1 MNENYRDDEIEI
13 DLGALFFEL
22 LGHWKMIVLSA
33 VITGAIGLLIS
44 MFLITPQYESTSELY
59 VLSKSTSI
67 TSLADIQM
75 GSNLT
80 NDYMVVVKGRPVLEQ
95 VISNLGIE
103 ETYGSLGEKVALN
116 NPSDSRIL
124 QITVTDPD
132 PNRAKLIADE
142 IAEIAS
148 NFISVKMDQD
158 PPTIISYG
166 YADGEPVSPNV
177 LMNTA
182 IGVLIGAFLA
192 MAIVVVTYL
201 LNDTIT
207 NAEDVERKLGLNLLG
222 TLPFEENTMDTVTK
236 NVKGSKGAKN
246 TKKATVKKSKTKT
259 EKKGA

>member
-33 VITGAIGLLIS
+33 VLAGAIGLIIS
-44 MFLITPQYESTSELY
+44 MFLITPQYQSTSELY

-75 GSNLT
+75 GTNLT

-95 VISNLGIE
+95 VITNLRID
-103 ETYGSLGEKVALN
+103 ETYGSLKNVVTLN
-116 NPSDSRIL
+116 NPSNSRIL

-142 IAEIAS
+142 IAKVAA

-166 YADGEPVSPNV
+166 YADGEPVSPNIM
-177 LMNTA
+177 MNTA
-182 IGVLIGAFLA
+182 VGVLIGAFLA
-192 MAIVVVTYL
+192 MAIIVITYL
-201 LNDTIT
+201 LNDTIM

-222 TLPFEENTMDTVTK
+222 TLPFEEETADTVTK
-236 NVKGSKGAKN
+236 NTKGKKGKLPVK
-246 TKKATVKKSKTKT
+246 TVKAAKPAKSG
-259 EKKGA
+259 KKGA

>member
-22 LGHWKMIVLSA
+22 LNHWKMIALSA
-33 VITGAIGLLIS
+33 VLAGVIGLVIS
-44 MFLITPQYESTSELY
+44 LFLLTPQYESTSELY

-75 GSNLT
+75 GTNLT

-95 VISNLGIE
+95 VINNLGLE
-103 ETYGSLGEKVALN
+103 ENYEELSEVVSLN

-132 PNRAKLIADE
+132 PKRAKLIADE
-142 IAEIAS
+142 IAQIAS
-148 NFISVKMDQD
+148 DFIAVKMDQD

-166 YADGEPVSPNV
+166 YADGEPVSPNT

-182 IGVLIGAFLA
+182 IGILLGAFLA
-192 MAIVVVTYL
+192 IAVVVVTYL

-222 TLPFEENTMDTVTK
+222 TLPFEESEEDTVTK
-236 NVKGSKGAKN
+236 N
-246 TKKATVKKSKTKT
+246 TKKTKIKPAKIQKKS
-259 EKKGA
+259 A